1 MHHLLLFLKGMA
13 MGAAD
18 VIPGVSGGTIAFIT
32 GIYYRLLSAIN
43 AFNLELFRIFR
54 QDGIKAVWK
63 KVDGNFLAALLGGIF
78 FSIFSF
84 AKLFKYL
91 IEFHP
96 VLIWSFFFGLIIG
109 SVYLV
114 GRKVTHWTIQAGIAV
129 LLGTVISYYITI
141 MPPSANVDS
150 LIYIFFCGML
160 AICAMILPGISGSFI
175 LLLLGAYATVLGA
188 ISGFIDALR
197 SGASSEIIASGSTLA
212 VFAAGC
218 VIGLIS
224 FSKLLT
230 WTLKRFYDVTI
241 ALLTGFLI
249 GSLNKIWPWKVNMQT
264 RTNSKG
270 EVVAFLD
277 KNVLPSHYS
286 EVSEAD
292 AILGLTEKD
301 PQIIFAVALM
311 IAGLLILF
319 LLEFAGNKFF
329 KAEVD
334 QQ

>member
-1 MHHLLLFLKGMA
+1 

-43 AFNLELFRIFR
+43 AFNLELIQIFR
-54 QDGIKAVWK
+54 KEGLKAAWRK
-63 KVDGNFLAALLGGIF
+63 IDGNFLAALLGGIF

-91 IEFHP
+91 IEHHP

-114 GRKVTHWTIQAGIAV
+114 ARKITRWNLQAFIAL
-129 LLGTVISYYITI
+129 LLGTIISYYITI
-141 MPPSANVDS
+141 MPPSDNVDS
-150 LIYIFFCGML
+150 LVYIFFCGML
-160 AICAMILPGISGSFI
+160 AICAMILPGISGSFV

-188 ISGFIDALR
+188 ISGFIDAIK
-197 SGASSEIIASGSTLA
+197 SGLSSEIIASGSILV

-230 WTLKRFYDVTI
+230 WTLNRFYDVTI
-241 ALLTGFLI
+241 ALLTGFLL
-249 GSLNKIWPWKVNMQT
+249 GSLNKIWPWKVNLQT

-277 KNVLPSHYS
+277 QNVSPTNYS
-286 EVSEAD
+286 KISEAD
-292 AILGLTEKD
+292 ALLGLTEKD
-301 PQIIFAVALM
+301 PQIFLAISLM
-311 IAGLLILF
+311 IGGLLILF
-319 LLEFAGNKFF
+319 LLERAGNKLF
-329 KAEVD
+329 KNDSAQAESA
-334 QQ
+334 